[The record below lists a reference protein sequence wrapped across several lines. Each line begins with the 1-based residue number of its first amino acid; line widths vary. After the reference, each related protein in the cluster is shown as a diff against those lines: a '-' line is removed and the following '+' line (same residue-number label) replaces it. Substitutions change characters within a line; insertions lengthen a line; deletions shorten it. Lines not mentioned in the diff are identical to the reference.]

1 MPDDQ
6 SHARKGKQMNENIP
20 KGALMVVA
28 VVFVA
33 IMATWFLV
41 LGVIQARG

>member
-1 MPDDQ
+1 
-6 SHARKGKQMNENIP
+6 MNKNIP

-33 IMATWFLV
+33 IMAMWFLV